1 MNKIETFAK
10 SPVYRKSIRIA
21 AVLCGIATAVN
32 CIIAPDGNT
41 PLKLLSCFTLC
52 VILDMENNG

>member
-1 MNKIETFAK
+1 MNKIKAFAK
-10 SPVYRKSIRIA
+10 STVYRKSIRIA

-32 CIIAPDGNT
+32 CIIANNNNT
-41 PLKLLSCFTLC
+41 FSELLSCFTLC